1 MHPQDAQAFELAA
14 AIERAVDDTAA
25 LVSRRA
31 VTVIAEYPAHLP
43 MVAGEIEPL
52 SSLISGLITDSLGG
66 LDRGEIKVR
75 AELFS
80 TGHSPADLGVARK
93 LSEGGPWALVTIAC
107 RQDGSTGEA
116 GTRTATKSGE
126 DAGERLSAAVAL
138 GGLLWSEADEQ
149 GFASLRLAV
158 PLREPGG
165 VRADVS
171 SLRRAVQSHLPV
183 DGDGSKTLLVAVE
196 SEAVQGVL
204 VNELEAQG
212 YRVIAPGGSE
222 SLLERARKEKP
233 DLILI
238 DVLFRESTAFDLALL
253 LKQDTRTRSIPVLFL
268 TSMQDP
274 HAGLRMEAARF
285 VVRPPGTGALL
296 AAVQSVLHSG
306 VSPSARV
313 LVVEPDARVRESL
326 IRMIQTQGYR
336 VSEAETAEE
345 AMALAEHASPSLAL
359 LNARVAKDRDYWLLR
374 QLRQL
379 SSGMEILVLAEGGN
393 ERDAR
398 AVLQRG
404 ASGYGETGELSTL
417 LSKVGR
423 GNGTSGGS
431 RH

>member
-1 MHPQDAQAFELAA
+1 MHPPDAQAFELSA
-14 AIERAVDDTAA
+14 AIEKAVEDTAA
-25 LVSRRA
+25 LVSRRS

-43 MVAGEIEPL
+43 MVAGQIEPL
-52 SSLISGLITDSLGG
+52 SVLISDLITDSIGG

-80 TGHSPADLGVARK
+80 TGNSPLDLGVARK
-93 LSEGGPWALVTIAC
+93 LAEGGPWALVTIAS
-107 RQDGSTGEA
+107 RKDGSAFESRVGDSQGA
-116 GTRTATKSGE
+116 GADPVG
-126 DAGERLSAAVAL
+126 LPSAALAL

-149 GFASLRLAV
+149 GYATLRLAV
-158 PLREPGG
+158 PLRDPGG
-165 VRADVS
+165 MRADVS
-171 SLRRAVQSHLPV
+171 SLRRAVQSHLPT
-183 DGDGSKTLLVAVE
+183 DGEGAKTLLVAVE
-196 SEAVQGVL
+196 SEAVQAVL
-204 VNELEAQG
+204 VHELEGQG

-222 SLLERARKEKP
+222 SLLAKARKVKP

-238 DVLFRESTAFDLALL
+238 DVLFRGSTAFDLALL
-253 LKQDTRTRSIPVLFL
+253 LKQDMRTRSIPVLFL

-274 HAGLRMEAARF
+274 MAGLRMEAARF
-285 VVRPPGTGALL
+285 VMRPPGTGALL

-313 LVVEPDARVRESL
+313 LVVEPDARARESL

-345 AMALAEHASPSLAL
+345 AMALAERASPSLAL

-431 RH
+431 RP

>member
-1 MHPQDAQAFELAA
+1 MHPPDPQAFELAA
-14 AIERAVDDTAA
+14 AIEKAVDDTAV

-52 SSLISGLITDSLGG
+52 SVLISNLITDSIGG

-80 TGHSPADLGVARK
+80 TGHSSADLGVARK
-93 LSEGGPWALVTIAC
+93 LAEGGPWALVTIAS
-107 RQDGSTGEA
+107 RKDGSAVESGVQAPEA
-116 GTRTATKSGE
+116 VGGPNDRP
-126 DAGERLSAAVAL
+126 SAALAL

-149 GFASLRLAV
+149 GYATLRLAV
-158 PLREPGG
+158 PLRDPGG

-171 SLRRAVQSHLPV
+171 SLRRAVQSHLPAN
-183 DGDGSKTLLVAVE
+183 GDGAKTLLVAVE
-196 SEAVQGVL
+196 SEAVQEVL
-204 VNELEAQG
+204 VHELEGQG

-222 SLLERARKEKP
+222 SLLAQARKEKP

-253 LKQDTRTRSIPVLFL
+253 LKQDMRTRSIPVLFL

-274 HAGLRMEAARF
+274 NAGLRMEAARF
-285 VVRPPGTGALL
+285 VMRPPGTGALL
-296 AAVQSVLHSG
+296 AAVQSVLQSG

-313 LVVEPDARVRESL
+313 LVVEPDARARESL

-345 AMALAEHASPSLAL
+345 AMALVERAAPSLAL

-423 GNGTSGGS
+423 GNGTPGGS
-431 RH
+431 RP